1 MSKEKWQTGRE
12 YLQHMQQSLTISNN
26 KGHVIFLIYKELLQ
40 TDRKKDN
47 GKMGKGYKQGIYRG
61 LSTNS

>member
-1 MSKEKWQTGRE
+1 MTNWKRIFATYAAKPY
-12 YLQHMQQSLTISNN
+12 YLNN
-26 KGHVIFLIYKELLQ
+26 KGHVIFLIYQELLQ

>member
-1 MSKEKWQTGRE
+1 
-12 YLQHMQQSLTISNN
+12 MQQSLTISNN
-26 KGHVIFLIYKELLQ
+26 KGHVIFLIYQELQ
-40 TDRKKDN
+40 TDTKKDN